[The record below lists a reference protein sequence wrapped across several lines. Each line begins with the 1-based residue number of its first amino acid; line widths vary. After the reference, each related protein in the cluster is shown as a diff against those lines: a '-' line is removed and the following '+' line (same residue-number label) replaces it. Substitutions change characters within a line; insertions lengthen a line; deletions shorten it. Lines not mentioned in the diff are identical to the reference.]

1 MGGYFQ
7 MKEKYIYLICLSVFP
22 FMICSGIVYSILSL
36 YIEGLGASRSQI
48 GMVYT
53 FGATSGAITAPF
65 LGKLSDKLGR
75 KTVLIGS
82 MCLFSLVFLGYA
94 LCNHYRQ
101 LFIVQMGEG
110 MAWAAIGASA
120 TAFVAD
126 LVPEKRRGWALGMY
140 NTAWNLGWIIG
151 PTLGGFLAEIT
162 GFKITFLICV
172 FIMAVGVILGILL
185 LPKKGLIS
193 EKG

>member
-1 MGGYFQ
+1 
-7 MKEKYIYLICLSVFP
+7 MKEKSVYLICLSVFP

-48 GMVYT
+48 GMIYT
-53 FGATSGAITAPF
+53 VGAASGAIAAPF
-65 LGKLSDKLGR
+65 LGRLSDRLGR

-94 LCNHYRQ
+94 LCNHYHQ

-110 MAWAAIGASA
+110 MAWAAMGASA
-120 TAFVAD
+120 TAFIAD

-151 PTLGGFLAEIT
+151 PTLGGFLAEII
-162 GFKITFLICV
+162 GFKITFIICV
-172 FIMAVGVILGILL
+172 FIMAVGVGLGILL
-185 LPKKGLIS
+185 LPKGLIS